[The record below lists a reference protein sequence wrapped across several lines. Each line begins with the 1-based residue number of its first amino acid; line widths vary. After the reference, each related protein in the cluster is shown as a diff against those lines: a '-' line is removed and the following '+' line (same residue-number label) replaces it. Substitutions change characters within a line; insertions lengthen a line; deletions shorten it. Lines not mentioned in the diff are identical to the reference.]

1 MMGYGY
7 GGMGLLGGLIGLIVS
22 IAVLVGIVLLIVWA
36 VRSLS
41 GGASRWNQP
50 AGSQSPSDILKV
62 RYARGEITREQYQQM
77 MKDLG

>member
-36 VRSLS
+36 VRSLT
-41 GGASRWNQP
+41 GGPSQWKQSS
-50 AGSQSPSDILKV
+50 GSQSPADILKV

>member
-41 GGASRWNQP
+41 GGASHWNQP
-50 AGSQSPSDILKV
+50 SGSQSPADILKV

-77 MKDLG
+77 LKDLG

>member
-1 MMGYGY
+1 MMGYEY

-22 IAVLVGIVLLIVWA
+22 IAVLVGIVLLSVWA

-41 GGASRWNQP
+41 GGAPRWNQP
-50 AGSQSPSDILKV
+50 AGNQSPSDILKV

>member
-36 VRSLS
+36 VRSLA
-41 GGASRWNQP
+41 GGSSHWNQP
-50 AGSQSPSDILKV
+50 SGSQSPADILKV

-77 MKDLG
+77 LKDLG